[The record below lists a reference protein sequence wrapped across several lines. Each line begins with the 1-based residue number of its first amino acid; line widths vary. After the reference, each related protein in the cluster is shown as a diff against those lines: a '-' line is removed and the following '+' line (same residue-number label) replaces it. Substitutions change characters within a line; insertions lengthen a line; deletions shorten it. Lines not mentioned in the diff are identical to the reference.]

1 MPVVGSASP
10 VLSGYMRRLQVV
22 TLFSVELMWSEAE
35 AKKSFIAAG
44 MSFNKAVGKAW
55 TQEEDTVLR
64 EQVRLHGGPSNW
76 NAICQALPGR
86 NSAACR
92 QRWVRFLSPTI
103 DVDKPFTAAE
113 DQIIVANQARY
124 GNRWTTIAHFL
135 PGRTDLAISNRWK
148 SVLSTQHG
156 AHASTPAPAP
166 AAARAAGPVLPLV
179 RGGTSSATHATQED
193 LTGDEAPLM
202 ECLQLFP
209 LAPGDIRADPRA
221 APSSDL
227 SCGADDPLTQLRL
240 APAPA
245 ATVVDAMPL

>member
-1 MPVVGSASP
+1 MSLPGSGSASAA
-10 VLSGYMRRLQVV
+10 
-22 TLFSVELMWSEAE
+22 AE
-35 AKKSFIAAG
+35 AAA
-44 MSFNKAVGKAW
+44 AEAAAAAPEVARKAW

-64 EQVRLHGGPSNW
+64 EQVRLHGGPSKW
-76 NAICQALPGR
+76 NTICQALPGR
-86 NSAACR
+86 NGPACR
-92 QRWVRFLSPTI
+92 QRWFRFLSPTI
-103 DVDKPFTAAE
+103 DVDKPFTAEE
-113 DQIIVANQARY
+113 DQIIVTNHARY
-124 GNRWTTIAHFL
+124 GNYWTTIAHFL
-135 PGRTDLAISNRWK
+135 PGRSDLAIHNRWK
-148 SVLSTQHG
+148 SVLSKQHG
-156 AHASTPAPAP
+156 AHASTPAP

-193 LTGDEAPLM
+193 LTGDEPSAPLM

-245 ATVVDAMPL
+245 ATVVEAMPL